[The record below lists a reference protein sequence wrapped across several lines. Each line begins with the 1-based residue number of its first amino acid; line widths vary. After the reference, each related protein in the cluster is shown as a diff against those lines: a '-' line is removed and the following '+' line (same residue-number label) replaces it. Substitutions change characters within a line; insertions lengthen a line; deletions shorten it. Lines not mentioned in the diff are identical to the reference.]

1 MLCWSEALFLF
12 PRTRIKAHFKQVLF
26 CFFIPYINT
35 VIIYFMNVLELNQ
48 KLQLEA
54 KELLNAINLPNK
66 LKEFG
71 EVVYGGSYVYGT
83 MVDRDIDIAVIV
95 GKDELG
101 LGLRKQFMNMILD
114 IKELDGLEMT
124 DRVQNHKDS
133 SPYGIWF
140 APKINY
146 KDNKWNIDIWL
157 VSQDEPYSLLNL
169 DLPKRMLNITDEQRL
184 IMLDIKFSALQDG
197 TKGNGVTASQIYK
210 AVLDDDITTYDEF
223 IKLKS

>member
-1 MLCWSEALFLF
+1 
-12 PRTRIKAHFKQVLF
+12 
-26 CFFIPYINT
+26 
-35 VIIYFMNVLELNQ
+35 MNVLELNK

-54 KELLNAINLPNK
+54 KELVDIINLPNK

-101 LGLRKQFMNMILD
+101 LELRKLFMNMILD

-124 DRVQNHKDS
+124 DRVQNHKDY
-133 SPYGIWF
+133 SPYGLWF

-146 KDNKWNIDIWL
+146 KGNKWNIDIWL
-157 VSQDEPYSLLNL
+157 VSQDEPLSHHNHSLH
-169 DLPKRMLNITDEQRL
+169 KKMLKITNGQRRT
-184 IMLDIKFSALQDG
+184 ILDIKHKVLVSGLKIKGSSA
-197 TKGNGVTASQIYK
+197 NIYIE
-210 AVLDDDITTYDEF
+210 VLNNNVKSYEEF
-223 IKLKS
+223 IELAN